1 VDKSVRADQMMI
13 EAKEAV
19 DRAKQAGR
27 NRIQSADVV
36 VGRNVAPARAGMS
49 MD

>member
-1 VDKSVRADQMMI
+1 MMI

-27 NRIQSADVV
+27 NRIQSAEVTI
-36 VGRNVAPARAGMS
+36 GRTVAPTRAGIS